1 MATNNISYHKTDER
15 EYKNRSMKLVPFG
28 GSFTPGF
35 PELMKHPLRKTR
47 KLASPEI
54 PLKRFLVMLEAMQML
69 LFKNDEIISLKYTA
83 YFKNLFVCFKLK
95 AT

>member
-1 MATNNISYHKTDER
+1 
-15 EYKNRSMKLVPFG
+15 MKLVPFG
-28 GSFTPGF
+28 GSFTLGF
-35 PELMKHPLRKTR
+35 PELLKHPLRKTR

-54 PLKRFLVMLEAMQML
+54 PLKRFLVMLEAMQMP

-83 YFKNLFVCFKLK
+83 YFKKLFVCFKLK